1 MAGARLLSAPD
12 RHRIPAPLQIPTKT
26 LKGEKIFSISDKD
39 FPVTPVYFAHVLLT
53 RMGLLKLLICH
64 FTYFHA
70 GGPREISRGPRSRAS
85 PPPLFSRFFCW
96 RRRNRSS
103 SDWRR
108 RCRRSRRSRSPPAPA
123 LWPGPAGLWCQLQ
136 ALQGLSGLP
145 PDTLWVFRPDSG
157 PLPRSGR
164 TEPQL
169 VPLHPQ
175 PLVDLGVGGLW
186 SKDYPGGLIAVRRPT
201 PRSPP
206 RRGAESTP

>member
-53 RMGLLKLLICH
+53 RMGLLKLPICH

-70 GGPREISRGPRSRAS
+70 GGPWEISRGPPVPGRHR
-85 PPPLFSRFFCW
+85 PLFFSRFFCW

-108 RCRRSRRSRSPPAPA
+108 RCRRSRRSRSPACSRSLARACWALVPAPE
-123 LWPGPAGLWCQLQ
+123 
-136 ALQGLSGLP
+136 LSR
-145 PDTLWVFRPDSG
+145 VFLASRRTRFG
-157 PLPRSGR
+157 FSGR
-164 TEPQL
+164 TL
-169 VPLHPQ
+169 
-175 PLVDLGVGGLW
+175 
-186 SKDYPGGLIAVRRPT
+186 A
-201 PRSPP
+201 RSP
-206 RRGAESTP
+206 GAAGLNRSLCYSTPSHW

>member
-70 GGPREISRGPRSRAS
+70 GGPREISRGPPVPGRHR
-85 PPPLFSRFFCW
+85 PLFFSRFFCW

-108 RCRRSRRSRSPPAPA
+108 RCRRSRRSRSPACSRSLARACWAQRWSARWRRWILSTCPVDFSLPQNKRPA
-123 LWPGPAGLWCQLQ
+123 WGIPG
-136 ALQGLSGLP
+136 
-145 PDTLWVFRPDSG
+145 G
-157 PLPRSGR
+157 PLLRYS
-164 TEPQL
+164 
-169 VPLHPQ
+169 
-175 PLVDLGVGGLW
+175 
-186 SKDYPGGLIAVRRPT
+186 
-201 PRSPP
+201 
-206 RRGAESTP
+206 